1 MNYLKTLS
9 TLFFILLASQV
20 HARSFDSDE
29 VFAFAGFINDL
40 VKTAQTSKGG
50 AFCVLGNDEIGK
62 VILDL
67 DKTTVDLETHP
78 RKYDGCR
85 AIYIAQSKEKTLR
98 NEMTKF
104 SKSKILTIAVF
115 EDFTELGGMVRVDM
129 GRRNFELTVNSKGM
143 KEAGIKLNSLAMSLI
158 VN

>member
-1 MNYLKTLS
+1 MNYVKII
-9 TLFFILLASQV
+9 TLFFFLFAFDSY
-20 HARSFDSDE
+20 ARSFDSDE
-29 VFAFAGFINDL
+29 VFAFGGFINDM
-40 VKTAQTSKGG
+40 VKTAQTSKTGP
-50 AFCVLGNDEIGK
+50 FCVLGNDEIGK

-67 DKTTVDLETHP
+67 DKNTVDLEMHP
-78 RKYDGCR
+78 RKYDACR

-115 EDFTELGGMVRVDM
+115 EDFTEVGGMVRVDM

-143 KEAGIKLNSLAMSLI
+143 KESGIKLNSLAMSLV